1 MTLRIHHIPDCAPR
15 LAGAVTELSRV
26 AQLSEPTLVTVQTNK
41 PWVLLYNNQLIE
53 ERIDT
58 AKKKGRNI
66 EIVRLWADNPYLE
79 STVCPLGGIAWC
91 LSTPAEFMRKRD
103 IYHHTTT
110 ATVEALRKHGIN
122 AFMRS
127 EGFPAVEI
135 KGLDCLM
142 SAPPAIVRHGEWFS
156 TFCILW
162 WDVLKSDLEVVKQL
176 PSSRC
181 IRGTQFNALGYAGIR
196 SINPYLSQVDWLETF
211 GEVVARRLGL
221 KAVCAPMKAATET
234 ALLELYYK
242 LDRPEWVESG
252 IHPGIKS

>member
-1 MTLRIHHIPDCAPR
+1 
-15 LAGAVTELSRV
+15 
-26 AQLSEPTLVTVQTNK
+26 
-41 PWVLLYNNQLIE
+41 
-53 ERIDT
+53 
-58 AKKKGRNI
+58 
-66 EIVRLWADNPYLE
+66 
-79 STVCPLGGIAWC
+79 
-91 LSTPAEFMRKRD
+91 
-103 IYHHTTT
+103 
-110 ATVEALRKHGIN
+110 
-122 AFMRS
+122 
-127 EGFPAVEI
+127 
-135 KGLDCLM
+135 M

-176 PSSRC
+176 PNSRC

-221 KAVCAPMKAATET
+221 KAVRAPMEAATET

-242 LDRPEWVESG
+242 LDRPEWVENG